1 MTRPGRRRR
10 ADSRYTEQAGRL
22 AEWLRDRRI
31 QAGMSQEQLAGRAQV
46 AVATVRKIEKGVV
59 IEPGY
64 FTVLALMH
72 ALGATR
78 EDMTGLGPNIPTA
91 QTAAWPPARSGR
103 RRTVRRTQCVPGL
116 NPTDLGAGERDRAAD
131 LPFTRSVLIGC
142 IRASCTDGTGD
153 RTDST
158 DCAGI
163 ILRVV
168 PRTVPR

>member
-10 ADSRYTEQAGRL
+10 ADSRYAEQAGRL

-72 ALGATR
+72 ALDATS
-78 EDMTGLGPNIPTA
+78 ED
-91 QTAAWPPARSGR
+91 PAVLGR
-103 RRTVRRTQCVPGL
+103 RISIVANFLSSPLWPIEESWWPAIEGSSPGPHRRIMRSTVQYTVRA
-116 NPTDLGAGERDRAAD
+116 N
-131 LPFTRSVLIGC
+131 
-142 IRASCTDGTGD
+142 
-153 RTDST
+153 
-158 DCAGI
+158 
-163 ILRVV
+163 
-168 PRTVPR
+168 